1 MSGKTEIS
9 PIIKGVHS
17 QIADTMSEIFFDNTK
32 MALANFIE
40 NGFLQTMFS
49 KFGDGTLNKAT
60 LLMTT
65 FSDGA
70 NVKYFAE
77 QWNAYKMALYN
88 NEQEALGLSDL
99 DDLDDSAKDCDTDI
113 IENMPDTPTSNPVL
127 ILQHKLPDVKMT
139 PVD

>member
-1 MSGKTEIS
+1 
-9 PIIKGVHS
+9 
-17 QIADTMSEIFFDNTK
+17 MSEIFFDNTK

-49 KFGDGTLNKAT
+49 KFGDAR
-60 LLMTT
+60 
-65 FSDGA
+65 
-70 NVKYFAE
+70 
-77 QWNAYKMALYN
+77 WNAYKMALYN

-139 PVD
+139 SVD